1 MNVNHYL
8 LPTMD
13 ATTCNKWCASKH
25 NPMLLTQR
33 AVMVGD
39 EASQL
44 WTMVAVFLLN
54 RINGYKSI
62 IFAGDD
68 NQLDPYLHKDI
79 VDAPSVMTWIRELLG
94 IYRIPI
100 TQLRRQYRMM
110 PSVGTVVSENF
121 YDNTLEHDKISDG
134 NDHLFFHCLGGKM
147 CKISESPY
155 CEHDSIRCIEIL
167 KQYGGSNLD
176 YQVLTFYEAQCSH
189 LKSLDGNVDVCC
201 IDSYQGQEADV
212 IILLL
217 SVRKRKISK
226 FMLNRGR
233 LCVGTSRA
241 KKDFHIV
248 GNWDTMVKNDTWKK
262 LILRCKRVY

>member
-1 MNVNHYL
+1 
-8 LPTMD
+8 
-13 ATTCNKWCASKH
+13 
-25 NPMLLTQR
+25 
-33 AVMVGD
+33 
-39 EASQL
+39 
-44 WTMVAVFLLN
+44 
-54 RINGYKSI
+54 
-62 IFAGDD
+62 
-68 NQLDPYLHKDI
+68 
-79 VDAPSVMTWIRELLG
+79 
-94 IYRIPI
+94 
-100 TQLRRQYRMM
+100 
-110 PSVGTVVSENF
+110 
-121 YDNTLEHDKISDG
+121 
-134 NDHLFFHCLGGKM
+134 M

-155 CEHDSIRCIEIL
+155 CEHDSIRCVEIL

-189 LKSLDGNVDVCC
+189 LKSLDGNVNVCC

-217 SVRKRKISK
+217 SVRKRNISK

-248 GNWDTMVKNDTWKK
+248 GSWDTMFKNDTWRK